1 MPKQWEEMTQAEKIE
16 ELHNDVNRV
25 SNLLGQ
31 IQAEAEQRVDQLGQ
45 MITGAYRR
53 IEEAERRMGLL
64 R

>member
-1 MPKQWEEMTQAEKIE
+1 MPKQWQEMTQAEKIE
-16 ELHNDVNRV
+16 ELHNDVERV
-25 SNLLGQ
+25 SNLLNQ

-45 MITGAYRR
+45 MISGAYRR